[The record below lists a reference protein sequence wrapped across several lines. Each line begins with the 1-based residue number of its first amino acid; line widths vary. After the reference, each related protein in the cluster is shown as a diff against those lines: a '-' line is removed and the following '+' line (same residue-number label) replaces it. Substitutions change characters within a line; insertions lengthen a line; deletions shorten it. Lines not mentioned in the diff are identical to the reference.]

1 MRSWSDRS
9 RNQCFAF
16 CSILVAVSPTPGV
29 AMAADIR
36 IFTDRRHPIEAPAG
50 IRIVALDAPALI
62 EAELAADLPTDP
74 TQAAELVQQR
84 LKVGGADLQRRM
96 AEAYQGVTD
105 AWSLGITKVPAIMVD
120 RRYVI
125 YGESDMARALARI
138 EAYRSA
144 HQ

>member
-1 MRSWSDRS
+1 
-9 RNQCFAF
+9 
-16 CSILVAVSPTPGV
+16 
-29 AMAADIR
+29 MAADIR